1 MSPAVRLL
9 LLLAPVPALA
19 ACKPNCADG
28 EIANRHGF
36 NCTPLV
42 SGASDSTTVA
52 TTDGSTSDTSTTDT
66 SDASS
71 TTAAPPCDED
81 PQCGPDETVATC
93 PAQCS
98 ECGDGKVT
106 GAELCDNGPANQ
118 SYWPTTPPAD
128 ACSDTCTRTL
138 EWCGDATQNGNEPCD
153 NGTNADPLYA
163 DTIPPATACAP
174 SCTTVAYCGDAVP
187 NGDEPCDT
195 ATQSAT
201 CELAC
206 TAPQCGD
213 GILNLLAGEACDDTN
228 TQDGDGCSADC
239 TATERLVFVTSAQF
253 EGDLAKATDNPQ
265 NLSGLPL
272 ADFRCQTLATK
283 ANLPGTYKAW
293 LSTTNDSPST
303 RLDTTFSGLYRL
315 PTADFPIV
323 AQGWSALTSG
333 TLTHPINADETGL
346 LTEENVFTNT
356 LPDGS
361 SASNLHC
368 AGWTSKDD
376 TTTTIGKSSVLDV
389 GWTNSLAGQAC
400 SNSLRLYCF
409 QDL

>member
-1 MSPAVRLL
+1 MSPVRLL
-9 LLLAPVPALA
+9 LLLAPLPALA
-19 ACKPNCADG
+19 ACKPSCADG
-28 EIANRHGF
+28 EVANRHGF

-42 SGASDSTTVA
+42 SGDSESSTVA
-52 TTDGSTSDTSTTDT
+52 STDSSTTDT
-66 SDASS
+66 PDTTDTTDASS
-71 TTAAPPCDED
+71 TTASPPCDDD
-81 PQCGPDETVATC
+81 PQCGPDETIATC

-106 GAELCDNGPANQ
+106 GPELCDNGPANQ
-118 SYWPTTPPAD
+118 TYWPTTPPDD
-128 ACSDTCTRTL
+128 ACSEACTRAL
-138 EWCGDATQNGNEPCD
+138 EWCGDAQQNGNEPCD

-163 DTIPPATACAP
+163 DNTPPDTACAP
-174 SCTTVAYCGDAVP
+174 SCTTVAYCGDALQ

-195 ATQSAT
+195 AAQSAT

-206 TAPQCGD
+206 TLPQCGD
-213 GILNLLAGEACDDTN
+213 GVLNLLAGEACDDSN
-228 TQDGDGCSADC
+228 TQNGDGCSADC

-283 ANLPGTYKAW
+283 AALPGTYKAW

-303 RLDTTFSGLYRL
+303 RLDTSFTGLYRL
-315 PTADFPIV
+315 PAADFPVV
-323 AQGWSALTSG
+323 AHGWPALTSG

-346 LTEENVFTNT
+346 LTEKNVFTNT

-368 AGWTSKDD
+368 AGWTIKDNTQTVFGSTPETD
-376 TTTTIGKSSVLDV
+376 KAWTDAATTPCSSV
-389 GWTNSLAGQAC
+389 N
-400 SNSLRLYCF
+400 RLYCF

>member
-1 MSPAVRLL
+1 MSPVRLL
-9 LLLAPVPALA
+9 LLLAPLPALA
-19 ACKPNCADG
+19 ACKPNCADD
-28 EIANRHGF
+28 EVANRHGF

-42 SGASDSTTVA
+42 SGDSDSSTVA
-52 TTDGSTSDTSTTDT
+52 STDSSTTDT
-66 SDASS
+66 PDTTDTTDASS
-71 TTAAPPCDED
+71 TTAPPPCDDD
-81 PQCGPDETVATC
+81 PQCGPDETIATC

-106 GAELCDNGPANQ
+106 GPELCDNGPANQ
-118 SYWPTTPPAD
+118 TYWPTTPPDD
-128 ACSDTCTRTL
+128 ACSEACTRAL
-138 EWCGDATQNGNEPCD
+138 EWCGDAQQNGNEPCD

-163 DTIPPATACAP
+163 DNTPPDTACAP
-174 SCTTVAYCGDAVP
+174 SCTTVAYCGDAVQ

-195 ATQSAT
+195 AAQSAT

-206 TAPQCGD
+206 TLPQCGD
-213 GILNLLAGEACDDTN
+213 GVLNLLAGEACDDTN
-228 TQDGDGCSADC
+228 TQNGDGCSADC

-283 ANLPGTYKAW
+283 ASLPGTYKAW

-303 RLDTTFSGLYRL
+303 RLDTSFTGLYRL
-315 PTADFPIV
+315 PAADFPVV
-323 AQGWSALTSG
+323 AHGWPALTSG

-346 LTEENVFTNT
+346 LTEKNVFTNT

-361 SASNLHC
+361 SASDLHC
-368 AGWTSKDD
+368 AGWTIKDD
-376 TTTTIGKSSVLDV
+376 TKAAYGKSAATGDTWSSAD
-389 GWTNSLAGQAC
+389 TTPCSSL
-400 SNSLRLYCF
+400 NRLYCF